1 MDNSIKEM
9 LYDENA
15 ILYNGLNSVDKL
27 LKILE
32 ELKQLD
38 ATLHQYN

>member
-15 ILYNGLNSVDKL
+15 ILYNELNSVDKVL
-27 LKILE
+27 EVLYDLKA
-32 ELKQLD
+32 LD
-38 ATLHQYN
+38 ATLH